1 MAMIDLKTH
10 SVLRDVPFQQ
20 FSTAGHVATRNPF
33 KMTADGDHL
42 TMKVAP
48 DNGDEGNGTEIL
60 TYEATVT
67 PAK

>member
-1 MAMIDLKTH
+1 
-10 SVLRDVPFQQ
+10 
-20 FSTAGHVATRNPF
+20 VATRNPF
-33 KMTADGDHL
+33 KMTADGGHL

-48 DNGDEGNGTEIL
+48 DNGEEGNGTEIL